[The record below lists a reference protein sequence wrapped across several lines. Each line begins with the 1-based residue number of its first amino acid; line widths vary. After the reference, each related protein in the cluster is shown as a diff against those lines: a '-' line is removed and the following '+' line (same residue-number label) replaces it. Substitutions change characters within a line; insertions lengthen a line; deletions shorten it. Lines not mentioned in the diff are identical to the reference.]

1 MGYAYS
7 NNGLSFRCWDDSST
21 IATGEVYFNSEPTT
35 TELAAAFSGYA
46 TAVKSQKISDLN
58 AEYEAKFQ
66 SLQLQYCGAYLN
78 DGTTVSTKQEA
89 LATQY
94 QALTAE
100 KKTKRSAILNG

>member
-7 NNGLSFRCWDDSST
+7 NNGLSFRAWYNSST
-21 IATGEVYFNSEPTT
+21 ITTGEVYFDHVPTT
-35 TELAAAFSGYA
+35 AELTAAFSGYTA
-46 TAVKSQKISDLN
+46 AVKAEKISDLN

-94 QALTAE
+94 QVLTAE